1 MAVQEIVSDALYQL
15 RAGANNAIKTLHNP
29 IRHPIRFISEILQW
43 QFLFVFGV
51 FQWFADKLFSP
62 TPPGPSTRLRRP
74 KVAIIGAGITGVTSA
89 AHCIGHGFDVVIFEA
104 GDKNS
109 LGGIWSKVNNTSS
122 LQIHSFMYR
131 FHPSVKWQHGYPDR
145 QQIISQVKQL
155 WKRYGLDTKTKF
167 NTNVEK
173 VYQDEKGRWV
183 VNSPSNGR
191 FEGVIAAVGTCGDP
205 KMPRMD
211 GMQDFKGDIYHS
223 SKLTGVD
230 AKDKTMIIIGGGASA
245 VEALEYASEE
255 GASKIYI
262 LSRSDKWIIPRN
274 WMVDILLSLNIWG
287 QETLLSA
294 IPEALLK
301 KFFYRDLQDI
311 APDDKGIFMDTPM
324 VNSDVMDKLRSGKA
338 EWIRCD
344 IENFTEMGVYV
355 NMRDKGV
362 PKGGPGRKT
371 EIQGDVVVMATGYK
385 RPSLNFLPD
394 ECFAGSYGPPN
405 WYLQTFP
412 PEHPSISAINC
423 TYLSAIG
430 TVGNWHIGIY
440 TRILLMFLVDPLTRP
455 STFWMERWID
465 MTKILKA
472 TSPTGAFDFFTYL
485 ELLWWFFFCVTINP
499 FRWKWATFVFFGLGF
514 ALPKRVESLIQKF
527 FPHRGRSHLS
537 SAISEDVPEVREM
550 DEEAFWMDFAEWCH
564 KPPEVAKLGAGSPS
578 DSTPDLSFNE
588 DFLLADLERQVRE
601 KLHKIM
607 GERKTSWDESDSLR
621 QSLKTRARPDNCDD
635 PGRSPIRIVS

>member
-1 MAVQEIVSDALYQL
+1 MTPQGIASEALFQL
-15 RAGANNAIKTLHNP
+15 RVGIHNAIKSLDNP
-29 IRHPIRFISEILQW
+29 IRHPIRFVSEIIQW
-43 QFLFVFGV
+43 QLLFLFEV
-51 FQWFADKLFSP
+51 FQWFANKLFSP
-62 TPPGPSTRLRRP
+62 TPPGPNTRLRRP
-74 KVAIIGAGITGVTSA
+74 KIAIIGAGITGVTSA
-89 AHCIGHGFDVVIFEA
+89 AHCIGHGFDVTIFEA

-145 QQIISQVKQL
+145 QQIISQVRQL

-167 NTNVEK
+167 NVNVEK

-183 VNSPSNGR
+183 VNSPNNGK

-211 GMQDFKGDIYHS
+211 GMNNFKGEIYHS
-223 SKLTGVD
+223 SKLIGVD
-230 AKDKTMIIIGGGASA
+230 AKEKTMIVIGGGASA

-274 WMVDILLSLNIWG
+274 WIIDILLSLNIWG
-287 QETLLSA
+287 QETFLSF
-294 IPEALLK
+294 IPETLLK
-301 KFFYRDLQDI
+301 KFFYRDLQDL
-311 APDDKGIFMDTPM
+311 APNEKGIFMDTPM

-344 IENFTEMGVYV
+344 IENFTESGVLV
-355 NMRDKGV
+355 NKRDKGV

-371 EIQGDVVVMATGYK
+371 EIKGDMVVMATGYK

-394 ECFAGSYGPPN
+394 ECFVGSYGPPN

-465 MTKILKA
+465 MTKFLKA

-485 ELLWWFFFCVTINP
+485 ELLWWFFFCVTVNP

-514 ALPKRVESLIQKF
+514 ALPKRVVLAEDQIRNGMGF
-527 FPHRGRSHLS
+527 AEADDEGRDIGRS
-537 SAISEDVPEVREM
+537 
-550 DEEAFWMDFAEWCH
+550 F
-564 KPPEVAKLGAGSPS
+564 
-578 DSTPDLSFNE
+578 
-588 DFLLADLERQVRE
+588 
-601 KLHKIM
+601 
-607 GERKTSWDESDSLR
+607 
-621 QSLKTRARPDNCDD
+621 
-635 PGRSPIRIVS
+635 